1 MTQTGGLVILLAWTI
16 FGGLLAVLAFLLL
29 RHKKDP
35 LQDLAASTSERP
47 TSPGGTSEHHSAA
60 AGGLA
65 VGDDEPDSSVPTCD
79 EPEA

>member
-29 RHKKDP
+29 RHGKDP
-35 LQDLAASTSERP
+35 LQDLAAPTAERP

-60 AGGLA
+60 ASGLG
-65 VGDDEPDSSVPTCD
+65 VGDDEPDSPDRTGD